1 MKAAVI
7 VKAQSPWELR
17 EVPTPTPGPGE
28 VLIRVHASGLCHN
41 DLYLSSGVL
50 PLPPLDPLIIGHE
63 PAGEVVEVGAGV
75 TSRRIGDRVGATWVQ
90 AACGRCDYCRMGLPL
105 TGQSAMNCRGAVLT
119 GLTTQGGHAQYLV
132 ARAEATVLLPD
143 GIGYEAAAPVLC
155 AGYTAWS
162 ALRAAQPQPGDRV
175 AVLGIGG
182 LGHLALQFSRACG
195 FETIAVTRTADKHDL
210 AVELGA
216 DVVVGDGAQLR
227 DVGGADVVLVTG
239 TSHAAASEAMQG
251 LRVNGRMVLA
261 SIDPVSP
268 FVIDP
273 ARGIWARR
281 QRIIGASHDGLH
293 LLSEALDLVASGAV
307 TPMVEVF
314 ASERIADAVERLDR
328 GEVRFRAVV
337 AF

>member
-1 MKAAVI
+1 
-7 VKAQSPWELR
+7 
-17 EVPTPTPGPGE
+17 
-28 VLIRVHASGLCHN
+28 
-41 DLYLSSGVL
+41 
-50 PLPPLDPLIIGHE
+50 
-63 PAGEVVEVGAGV
+63 
-75 TSRRIGDRVGATWVQ
+75 
-90 AACGRCDYCRMGLPL
+90 MGLPL

-119 GLTTQGGHAQYLV
+119 GLTAQGGHAEYLV

-175 AVLGIGG
+175 AVLGVGG

-210 AVELGA
+210 AVKLGA

-227 DVGGADVVLVTG
+227 EVGGRRRGARDRDLPRGRLGRAAGSAGQRPDGAGLHRPREPVRHRSGPRDLG
-239 TSHAAASEAMQG
+239 PAAA
-251 LRVNGRMVLA
+251 
-261 SIDPVSP
+261 PV
-268 FVIDP
+268 
-273 ARGIWARR
+273 
-281 QRIIGASHDGLH
+281 IGASHDGLH

-314 ASERIADAVERLDR
+314 ASEHIADAVERLDR
-328 GEVRFRAVV
+328 GDVRFRAVV